1 MEQDPMTGLKLT
13 IDIPSAL
20 ERIGGDRSFLDELLN
35 LYRIDFEEKYILL
48 RQALAEGNFLSMQEI
63 GHGLKGAA
71 ANLSL
76 IELQTSSCRMEEAGR
91 EKNLALAAKS
101 LEALEVGFKNLKSFL
116 AQREPEA

>member
-1 MEQDPMTGLKLT
+1 MAQNPVTGPSLP

-35 LYRIDFEEKYILL
+35 LYQLDFEEKYGLL
-48 RQALAEGNFLSMQEI
+48 RQALTECNFLCIQEI

-76 IELQTSSCRMEEAGR
+76 TELQNSSCRMEEAGR
-91 EKNLALAAKS
+91 EKDLPLAKQT
-101 LEALEVGFKNLKSFL
+101 LEALENGFRKLKIFL
-116 AQREPEA
+116 AQHGPEA